1 MTAILVMKS
10 SIPPKFVKR
19 EDRRAVQ
26 NIKVKI
32 RCRLQDLLDVQGL
45 TRSALGQA
53 LQSGG
58 CVKTHL
64 KDMTLI
70 RWRCYVIFLGV
81 IWAIC
86 LKFYLRVFIKRRS
99 LCPGKTWRSS
109 FVIYIVQPLTAFV
122 NPR

>member
-45 TRSALGQA
+45 TRSALGQETGLTSPA
-53 LQSGG
+53 IRGLCENTSRRYDADTLAVLCDFFG
-58 CVKTHL
+58 CNMGDLFEVVSKE
-64 KDMTLI
+64 
-70 RWRCYVIFLGV
+70 
-81 IWAIC
+81 
-86 LKFYLRVFIKRRS
+86 
-99 LCPGKTWRSS
+99 
-109 FVIYIVQPLTAFV
+109 
-122 NPR
+122 N